1 MNDRAGAVVESMA
14 TEHEHS
20 PADRPGSNP
29 SLDSALQERGYRLT
43 PQRLMILEAVE
54 SSPNHASAEE
64 IYDHVRAKY
73 PYINIST
80 IYRTLELFRDLSIV
94 TETDLGGVKRYHPVG
109 DGQHHHLVCRD
120 CGNLTELDDQI
131 LAPVKEQI
139 LQEYGFR
146 ADLSH
151 LAILGLCAR
160 CRHE

>member
-1 MNDRAGAVVESMA
+1 MSENDQAGY
-14 TEHEHS
+14 
-20 PADRPGSNP
+20 DRQETGL

-54 SSPNHASAEE
+54 RSPNHASVEE
-64 IYDHVRAKY
+64 IYDQVRAKY

-109 DGQHHHLVCRD
+109 NGQHHHLVCRE
-120 CGNLTELDDQI
+120 CGALTELDDQI
-131 LAPVKEQI
+131 LTPVKEQI
-139 LQEYGFR
+139 LREHGFR

-151 LAILGLCAR
+151 LAILGVCAR
-160 CRHE
+160 CRNE

>member
-1 MNDRAGAVVESMA
+1 MSEHDQADHDRQETGL
-14 TEHEHS
+14 
-20 PADRPGSNP
+20 

-54 SSPNHASAEE
+54 RSPNHASAEE
-64 IYDHVRAKY
+64 IYDQVRAKY

-109 DGQHHHLVCRD
+109 NGQHHHLVCRE
-120 CGNLTELDDQI
+120 CGTLTELDDQI
-131 LAPVKEQI
+131 LTPVKEQI
-139 LQEYGFR
+139 FREHGFR

-151 LAILGLCAR
+151 LAILGVCAR
-160 CRHE
+160 CRNE